1 MRRTL
6 IAAVATSALA
16 LPGVALA
23 HDGSRQRVE
32 DHHGAHQGERHH
44 ARHHRHAR
52 LIAFRAHAPTT
63 AAPGTGAGTTPS
75 PTPVASERA
84 GTIASFTGGT
94 LTITLNDGTTV
105 SGMVTPRTEIECHA
119 ASATAADH
127 GDVGRG
133 DGGSGGGSSS
143 GPGPGGQAGE
153 SGRDGRD
160 DAGGD
165 NDAGDNPGGN
175 DAGDNDAGDDDAH
188 DEAEHC
194 MPAALVPGASVREA
208 LLSVSSA
215 GAFWVKLEL

>member
-1 MRRTL
+1 MRRIL
-6 IAAVATSALA
+6 IAAVATSALT

-23 HDGSRQRVE
+23 HAGDRQRNE
-32 DHHGAHQGERHH
+32 DHHGAHQVEHHH

-63 AAPGTGAGTTPS
+63 AAPGTGAGVTPS

-105 SGMVTPRTEIECHA
+105 SGKVSPRTEIECNS

-127 GDVGRG
+127 GDSGRG
-133 DGGSGGGSSS
+133 DGGSGGSSS
-143 GPGPGGQAGE
+143 GPGPGQPGE

-165 NDAGDNPGGN
+165 NDAGDNPGDN
-175 DAGDNDAGDDDAH
+175 DAGDNDANDDNAH

-194 MPAALVPGASVREA
+194 MPTALVPGASVREA
-208 LLSVSSA
+208 LLSVGSA